1 VPVVPIFWVFDP
13 QPKGITMHEVTNP
26 ELTNPE
32 FTTLEVA
39 MRTEAGMTTAEYTV
53 GTLGAC
59 SIAAILIKLAQTPWF
74 GDLVKGL
81 LGNITGIA
89 GF

>member
-1 VPVVPIFWVFDP
+1 MQD
-13 QPKGITMHEVTNP
+13 N
-26 ELTNPE
+26 
-32 FTTLEVA
+32 A
-39 MRTEAGMTTAEYTV
+39 METPRSNTESGMTTAEYAV

-74 GDLVKGL
+74 GDLIKSL
-81 LGNITGIA
+81 LNNITGIA

>member
-1 VPVVPIFWVFDP
+1 MHTT
-13 QPKGITMHEVTNP
+13 ITDRR
-26 ELTNPE
+26 
-32 FTTLEVA
+32 
-39 MRTEAGMTTAEYTV
+39 RTEAGMTTAEYTV

-59 SIAAILIKLAQTPWF
+59 SVAAVLIKIAQTEWF

-81 LGNITGIA
+81 LENIVGIA

>member
-1 VPVVPIFWVFDP
+1 MDNTAMN
-13 QPKGITMHEVTNP
+13 KHTN
-26 ELTNPE
+26 
-32 FTTLEVA
+32 A
-39 MRTEAGMTTAEYTV
+39 QRRHSEAGMTTAEYTV

-59 SIAAILIKLAQTPWF
+59 SFAAVLIKIAQTEWF

>member
-26 ELTNPE
+26 E
-32 FTTLEVA
+32 FA
-39 MRTEAGMTTAEYTV
+39 KTEAGMTTAEYTV